1 MDGLLIRIV
10 IHFAQCV
17 TFRDLISGGA
27 PASNIFAKFP
37 LFPKSRVG
45 KLRIRY
51 HLVIWK
57 FLTRRWPAPGSFP
70 IVYQMNRMR
79 NLSWDLNGTN
89 VSLSK
94 LFYTNQRFYMFSI
107 SFASFWNLTSVF
119 QPLKEFILHQKQV
132 SRDLTNWN
140 LPLCW
145 SETSILV
152 QLQLWILWKYCCNIF
167 GNFKIIMFILK
178 YKCIQYGKYIIIIWG
193 IAG

>member
-1 MDGLLIRIV
+1 MDTTNSSNMYMASENVTLIRIV

-45 KLRIRY
+45 KLRITY
-51 HLVIWK
+51 HLV
-57 FLTRRWPAPGSFP
+57 FLKIPNQAPGSFP

-94 LFYTNQRFYMFSI
+94 FYTNQRFYMFSI

-140 LPLCW
+140 LPL
-145 SETSILV
+145 LV
-152 QLQLWILWKYCCNIF
+152 PKLLY
-167 GNFKIIMFILK
+167 
-178 YKCIQYGKYIIIIWG
+178 
-193 IAG
+193 

>member
-1 MDGLLIRIV
+1 MDTTNSSNTMYMASENVTLIRIV

-51 HLVIWK
+51 HLVVWK

-94 LFYTNQRFYMFSI
+94 FYTNQRFYMFSI

-119 QPLKEFILHQKQV
+119 HSTLEGIHSTSK
-132 SRDLTNWN
+132 
-140 LPLCW
+140 
-145 SETSILV
+145 TSI
-152 QLQLWILWKYCCNIF
+152 
-167 GNFKIIMFILK
+167 
-178 YKCIQYGKYIIIIWG
+178 
-193 IAG
+193 

>member
-1 MDGLLIRIV
+1 MDTTNSSNMYMASENVTLIRIV

-45 KLRIRY
+45 KLRITY
-51 HLVIWK
+51 HLV
-57 FLTRRWPAPGSFP
+57 FLKIPNQSPGSFP

-94 LFYTNQRFYMFSI
+94 FYTNQRFYMFSI

-119 QPLKEFILHQKQV
+119 QPLKEFIPHQKQV
-132 SRDLTNWN
+132 CRDLTNWN
-140 LPLCW
+140 LLW
-145 SETSILV
+145 S
-152 QLQLWILWKYCCNIF
+152 
-167 GNFKIIMFILK
+167 LK
-178 YKCIQYGKYIIIIWG
+178 LL
-193 IAG
+193 